1 MAREGMDTVRE
12 AGTLGGLNGGGRNR
26 AEGSFQQRNIFASL
40 LILSAICCFIECNDV
55 ITSKGDTPSS
65 SAKNTVMAVFSPMIK
80 TPGPCKFLSGTR
92 KQNHQCRRDI
102 GLPEAIK
109 EARRLAVTH
118 CEEQFRYD
126 RWNCSIETRGKRN
139 IFKKVYRETAFVHAL
154 TAAAITHAVARACAE
169 GKMTKCQCASE
180 RKPEAT
186 SLAWRWGGCS
196 DNLKHGKRVARN
208 FLELQPKNFD
218 PVAEMLRHDSEV
230 GISAITSA
238 MTDRCKCHGVSGSCS
253 MKTCWRRLGDFNTT
267 AALLRTKYHLAI
279 RKIPVNNKTSRRS
292 APRDF
297 RPRVRQSLAS
307 TETPKMKRNQINRV
321 QCLQETVYDQLYY
334 FETSPTFCSVTR
346 GRRCLHPDNCAT
358 LCCGRGY
365 TTKVIKT
372 LEKCRCR
379 FTNGRCCQVVCDYCE
394 KYEDRYYCK

>member
-297 RPRVRQSLAS
+297 RPR
-307 TETPKMKRNQINRV
+307 
-321 QCLQETVYDQLYY
+321 ETVYDQLYY

>member
-1 MAREGMDTVRE
+1 
-12 AGTLGGLNGGGRNR
+12 
-26 AEGSFQQRNIFASL
+26 
-40 LILSAICCFIECNDV
+40 
-55 ITSKGDTPSS
+55 
-65 SAKNTVMAVFSPMIK
+65 MAVFSPMIK
-80 TPGPCKFLSGTR
+80 SPGPCKFLTGTR

-186 SLAWRWGGCS
+186 RLAWRWGGCS

-208 FLELQPKNFD
+208 FLELQPKHGD
-218 PVAEMLRHDSEV
+218 PVGEMLRHDSEV

-297 RPRVRQSLAS
+297 RPR
-307 TETPKMKRNQINRV
+307 ETI
-321 QCLQETVYDQLYY
+321 YDQLYY

>member
-1 MAREGMDTVRE
+1 MAKGGTDTVE
-12 AGTLGGLNGGGRNR
+12 VPVPLGSNGGPNGGGRHR
-26 AEGSFQQRNIFASL
+26 TDGFFQQKNIFASL

-55 ITSKGDTPSS
+55 ITSKGDTPSV
-65 SAKNTVMAVFSPMIK
+65 SAKNTVMAVFSPLIK
-80 TPGPCKFLSGTR
+80 SPGPCKFLSGTR

-208 FLELQPKNFD
+208 FLELQPKNGD
-218 PVAEMLRHDSEV
+218 PVGEMLRHDSEV

-292 APRDF
+292 APRNF
-297 RPRVRQSLAS
+297 RPR
-307 TETPKMKRNQINRV
+307 ETI
-321 QCLQETVYDQLYY
+321 YDQLYY

>member
-1 MAREGMDTVRE
+1 
-12 AGTLGGLNGGGRNR
+12 
-26 AEGSFQQRNIFASL
+26 
-40 LILSAICCFIECNDV
+40 
-55 ITSKGDTPSS
+55 
-65 SAKNTVMAVFSPMIK
+65 MAVFSPMVK
-80 TPGPCKFLSGTR
+80 SPGPCKFLSGTR

-180 RKPEAT
+180 RKPDPAR
-186 SLAWRWGGCS
+186 LAFRWGGCS

-208 FLELQPKNFD
+208 FLELQPKNGD

-297 RPRVRQSLAS
+297 RPR
-307 TETPKMKRNQINRV
+307 ETI
-321 QCLQETVYDQLYY
+321 YDQLYY

>member
-1 MAREGMDTVRE
+1 MAREGVDIVRE
-12 AGTLGGLNGGGRNR
+12 GGTLGSNGGLNGGGRSR
-26 AEGSFQQRNIFASL
+26 TDGSFQQKNIFASL

-55 ITSKGDTPSS
+55 ITSKGDTPSL

-80 TPGPCKFLSGTR
+80 SPGPCKFLSGTR

-208 FLELQPKNFD
+208 FLELQPKNGD

-297 RPRVRQSLAS
+297 RPR
-307 TETPKMKRNQINRV
+307 ETI
-321 QCLQETVYDQLYY
+321 YDQLYY

>member
-1 MAREGMDTVRE
+1 MARSETDSVGGPVS
-12 AGTLGGLNGGGRNR
+12 LGSNGRLCGGNR
-26 AEGSFQQRNIFASL
+26 ARSDGWSFQQRNVFASL
-40 LILSAICCFIECNDV
+40 LILCAVCCFIECNDV
-55 ITSKGDTPSS
+55 ITSKGELPAVSS
-65 SAKNTVMAVFSPMIK
+65 VKNTVMAVFSPMVK
-80 TPGPCKFLSGTR
+80 APGPCKFLAGTR

-118 CEEQFRYD
+118 CQEQFRYD

-208 FLELQPKNFD
+208 FLELQPKAGD

-279 RKIPVNNKTSRRS
+279 RKIPINNKTTRRS
-292 APRDF
+292 APVIF
-297 RPRVRQSLAS
+297 RPR
-307 TETPKMKRNQINRV
+307 
-321 QCLQETVYDQLYY
+321 ETVYDQLYY

>member
-1 MAREGMDTVRE
+1 MAERTLDSLVTVALRSNSSSGNNKTV
-12 AGTLGGLNGGGRNR
+12 ANISRSRGSLQQKTL
-26 AEGSFQQRNIFASL
+26 FASL
-40 LILSAICCFIECNDV
+40 LILGAVCCFIECNDV
-55 ITSKGDTPSS
+55 ISSKGETQSQP
-65 SAKNTVMAVFSPMIK
+65 AKNTVMAVFSPMTK
-80 TPGPCKFLSGTR
+80 SPGPCRYLVGTR

-186 SLAWRWGGCS
+186 RLAWRWGGCS

-208 FLELQPKNFD
+208 FLELQQKGSD

-297 RPRVRQSLAS
+297 RPRD
-307 TETPKMKRNQINRV
+307 
-321 QCLQETVYDQLYY
+321 TVYDQLYY

>member
-1 MAREGMDTVRE
+1 MAKGTRTDSLVKVVLRSDRGNGEGGSGANSGSSSTS
-12 AGTLGGLNGGGRNR
+12 TSNR
-26 AEGSFQQRNIFASL
+26 RKEGSFQQKTIFTSL
-40 LILSAICCFIECNDV
+40 LILSAVCCFIECNDV
-55 ITSKGDTPSS
+55 ISSKGETPTQ
-65 SAKNTVMAVFSPMIK
+65 SAKNTVMAVFSPMTK
-80 TPGPCKFLSGTR
+80 SPGPCRYLVGTR

-208 FLELQPKNFD
+208 FLELQPKAGD

-297 RPRVRQSLAS
+297 RPRDA
-307 TETPKMKRNQINRV
+307 
-321 QCLQETVYDQLYY
+321 VYDQLYY

>member
-1 MAREGMDTVRE
+1 MADDEAVKSTATAGASSGKWAAGPFRQRTVLV
-12 AGTLGGLNGGGRNR
+12 G
-26 AEGSFQQRNIFASL
+26 L
-40 LILSAICCFIECNDV
+40 LIVSALCCLIECNDV
-55 ITSKGDTPSS
+55 ITSKGESPSLP
-65 SAKNTVMAVFSPMIK
+65 AKNTVMAVFSPMTK
-80 TPGPCKFLSGTR
+80 SPGPCRYLVGTR

-169 GKMTKCQCASE
+169 GRMTKCQCASE

-186 SLAWRWGGCS
+186 RLAWRWGGCS
-196 DNLKHGKRVARN
+196 DNVKHGKRVARN
-208 FLELQPKNFD
+208 FLELQQPLDDD
-218 PVAEMLRHDSEV
+218 PVLDMLRHDSEV
-230 GISAITSA
+230 GIQAITSA

-279 RKIPVNNKTSRRS
+279 RKIPVNNKTTRRS
-292 APRDF
+292 APREF
-297 RPRVRQSLAS
+297 RPK
-307 TETPKMKRNQINRV
+307 ETI
-321 QCLQETVYDQLYY
+321 YDQLYY

-365 TTKVIKT
+365 TTKVIKSI
-372 LEKCRCR
+372 EKCRCR

>member
-1 MAREGMDTVRE
+1 MAKGRADSVGMPE
-12 AGTLGGLNGGGRNR
+12 PLGSGGGQCQSSAVGRCR
-26 AEGSFQQRNIFASL
+26 SDGSFQQKNIFASL

-55 ITSKGDTPSS
+55 ISSKGDTPSI
-65 SAKNTVMAVFSPMIK
+65 SAKNTVMAVFSPMVK
-80 TPGPCKFLSGTR
+80 SPGPCKFLSGTR

-169 GKMTKCQCASE
+169 GRMTKCQCASE

-186 SLAWRWGGCS
+186 RLAFRWGGCS

-208 FLELQPKNFD
+208 FLELQPRNSD
-218 PVAEMLRHDSEV
+218 PVTEMLRHDSEV

-292 APRDF
+292 ASRDY
-297 RPRVRQSLAS
+297 RPR
-307 TETPKMKRNQINRV
+307 ETI
-321 QCLQETVYDQLYY
+321 YDQLYY